1 MDDISAVW
9 NAILSVAVG
18 CFVWWVRGQKTEF
31 KNVYDMI
38 GETRKRVSDT
48 REEIAKN
55 YVTKLEAE
63 ADRQEILK
71 RFDKIDAK
79 LDALILKTRST

>member
-1 MDDISAVW
+1 MDDISAIW

-18 CFVWWVRGQKTEF
+18 CFVWWVRGQKSEF
-31 KNVYDMI
+31 QNVYDMI

-55 YVTKLEAE
+55 YVTKIEAE

>member
-1 MDDISAVW
+1 MDDISAIW
-9 NAILSVAVG
+9 NAVLSGAVG

-31 KNVYDMI
+31 NNAYDMI

-48 REEIAKN
+48 REEIAKF
-55 YVTKLEAE
+55 YVTKIEAE

-71 RFDKIDAK
+71 RFDRIDAK
-79 LDALILKTRST
+79 LDALILETRST

>member
-1 MDDISAVW
+1 
-9 NAILSVAVG
+9 
-18 CFVWWVRGQKTEF
+18 
-31 KNVYDMI
+31 MI

-55 YVTKLEAE
+55 YVTKIEAE